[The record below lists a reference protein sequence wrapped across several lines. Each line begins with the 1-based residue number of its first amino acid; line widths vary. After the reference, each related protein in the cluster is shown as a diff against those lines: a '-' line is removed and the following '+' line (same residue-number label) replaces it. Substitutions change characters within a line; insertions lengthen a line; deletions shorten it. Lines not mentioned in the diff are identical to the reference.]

1 MLSQHCVSEEW
12 EALSQILLCVAMVV
26 RVSPSCEKTAPKT
39 FSSSFVRSL
48 ANAFAIA
55 VIDTVSSHGFIVYHL
70 STVYARFPLRS
81 PLKKDK
87 AAAVGLYAS

>member
-1 MLSQHCVSEEW
+1 
-12 EALSQILLCVAMVV
+12 MVV